1 MSIVKECFYNVECDR
16 CGKLANEELWKDDE
30 AFAKEE
36 AVDSGF
42 IEVDG
47 KHYCPDCYTID
58 DEDNIVVKK
67 LRYDIHRHRSRHPHR
82 GCDMGQ

>member
-1 MSIVKECFYNVECDR
+1 MSIVKEYFYNVKCDR
-16 CGKLANEELWKDDE
+16 CGNLANEELWRNDV
-30 AFAKEE
+30 AFAKEDADE
-36 AVDSGF
+36 SGF

-67 LRYDIHRHRSRHPHR
+67 
-82 GCDMGQ
+82 

>member
-1 MSIVKECFYNVECDR
+1 MSIVKEYFYNVKCDR
-16 CGKLANEELWKDDE
+16 CGKLANEELWGNDV
-30 AFAKEE
+30 AFAKEDADE
-36 AVDSGF
+36 SGF

-67 LRYDIHRHRSRHPHR
+67 
-82 GCDMGQ
+82 